1 MRIPFSTAIHPF
13 SHTVNILLNKISG
26 AYETITPAA
35 YAAGYAKGFKI
46 VDASSNP
53 TIDGAYYIDLA
64 KVDGKLSEFE
74 EDEKLLLVCAK
85 GKRAYM
91 LQNRLKHFGYINT
104 RVLEGG
110 LTFNEVSI

>member
-1 MRIPFSTAIHPF
+1 M
-13 SHTVNILLNKISG
+13 
-26 AYETITPAA
+26 
-35 YAAGYAKGFKI
+35 
-46 VDASSNP
+46 
-53 TIDGAYYIDLA
+53 DLA